1 MADTKILIVE
11 DKKSVAE
18 RVETR
23 LKKLGYTVCAVV
35 PTGAQ
40 GVEKAAEM
48 HPDLVFIDIEL
59 EGKTDGI
66 EAAKRIRNSLD
77 IPTVYLADYPNPV
90 FLTKEDLLKQAEITN
105 PFEYLPF
112 PYGERKLYLVIESV
126 LYKKESEAN
135 KQHLTKIANGI
146 SDAAIATD
154 RKGLIT
160 FMNPMAEILTGWEM
174 EQASGKLVTDIL
186 DLYVKNGEN
195 LIKHKPLIEMLQ
207 RGTIP
212 IGALSF
218 TSEVDYDTYLITKC
232 GREIPIDYNI
242 TPIKDEEENLA
253 GTVITVRDIAKY
265 KTIQEQSNQT
275 INELRQQ
282 TDLMK
287 TVFDSMSDG
296 IVVLSLAGDVL
307 FVNPSIQKMFGT
319 TPLEPVSSKWSET
332 HGVFYPDKKTL
343 FPVDHLLST
352 YIFQGEV
359 IRDRELFVHN
369 NEQTEGIHVKA
380 SVLPLFDENQKVV
393 ACVAI
398 VRDITQDKIA
408 ALPTDIRPKDLTDN
422 RFIHPFDE
430 IVGNSENIQQ
440 MFALMERAAEGDIS
454 VLISGESGAGKELVA
469 RAIHANSPRSEGP
482 FITVNCAA
490 IPETLIESELFGHEQ
505 GAFTGARTKRIGKFE
520 QANQGTIFFD
530 EIGDMQWVLQA
541 KLLRVLQE
549 RQIQRVGGTANIPID
564 IRVLTATNQDLEA
577 GVEVGTFRRD
587 LFYRIAAFPIQ
598 VPPLRDRRED
608 IPLLANHFLK
618 KYAVSRKKPV
628 KAISADALHLLMQ
641 YHFPGNVRELENI
654 IARAV
659 LLETTELLQPSNL
672 PPQISPMRSSQPIL
686 FDLKLPVILPF
697 EEVERQVL
705 AHALKLMDNNVT
717 NAAQALKMARS
728 TLYRKLKLHQLPI
741 AD

>member
-1 MADTKILIVE
+1 M
-11 DKKSVAE
+11 
-18 RVETR
+18 
-23 LKKLGYTVCAVV
+23 C
-35 PTGAQ
+35 
-40 GVEKAAEM
+40 
-48 HPDLVFIDIEL
+48 
-59 EGKTDGI
+59 
-66 EAAKRIRNSLD
+66 
-77 IPTVYLADYPNPV
+77 
-90 FLTKEDLLKQAEITN
+90 
-105 PFEYLPF
+105 
-112 PYGERKLYLVIESV
+112 
-126 LYKKESEAN
+126 N
-135 KQHLTKIANGI
+135 K
-146 SDAAIATD
+146 
-154 RKGLIT
+154 
-160 FMNPMAEILTGWEM
+160 
-174 EQASGKLVTDIL
+174 
-186 DLYVKNGEN
+186 
-195 LIKHKPLIEMLQ
+195 
-207 RGTIP
+207 
-212 IGALSF
+212 
-218 TSEVDYDTYLITKC
+218 
-232 GREIPIDYNI
+232 
-242 TPIKDEEENLA
+242 
-253 GTVITVRDIAKY
+253 
-265 KTIQEQSNQT
+265 
-275 INELRQQ
+275 
-282 TDLMK
+282 
-287 TVFDSMSDG
+287 
-296 IVVLSLAGDVL
+296 
-307 FVNPSIQKMFGT
+307 
-319 TPLEPVSSKWSET
+319 
-332 HGVFYPDKKTL
+332 
-343 FPVDHLLST
+343 
-352 YIFQGEV
+352 
-359 IRDRELFVHN
+359 
-369 NEQTEGIHVKA
+369 EQTEGIHVKA
-380 SVLPLFDENQKVV
+380 SVLPLFDKNQKVV

-408 ALPTDIRPKDLTDN
+408 ALPTDIRPKDLADN

-440 MFALMERAAEGDIS
+440 MFALMEQAAEGDIS

-549 RQIQRVGGTANIPID
+549 RQIQRVGGTANIPVD
-564 IRVLTATNQDLEA
+564 IQVLTATNQDLEA
-577 GVEVGTFRRD
+577 AVKAGSFRED

-686 FDLKLPVILPF
+686 FDLNLPVILPF

-705 AHALKLMDNNVT
+705 AHALQLMDNNVT
-717 NAAQALKMARS
+717 NAAQALNIGRS
-728 TLYRKLKLHQLPI
+728 TLYRKLKLHQLPTS
-741 AD
+741 D